1 MLSIYQNAQSPSL
14 RLLIKMN
21 LEGFIKREKGS
32 KGAQLSE
39 SSHEEGLPGF
49 RNHHSQEV
57 LIERRFVLGFYWKEN
72 SYKFLSLLDN
82 NITKKPNCCLYV
94 IHKLK
99 SLRLLDFKKV
109 KHKVYQL
116 FRIAIL
122 MLYFWLMRTPW
133 VAFEKVTIFLCLISL
148 VL

>member
-1 MLSIYQNAQSPSL
+1 MKKGYLILFLFMVNCYCFSFTHTLTPSL
-14 RLLIKMN
+14 P
-21 LEGFIKREKGS
+21 
-32 KGAQLSE
+32 LSL
-39 SSHEEGLPGF
+39 SMKLGF